1 MAGAANFFVLSLLL
15 VATTVSSL
23 QQVQGG
29 LHVDAEDISKTI
41 KSKNGVVID
50 CVYIDKQPTL
60 KHPLFKDHKVQ
71 VYKDSAATARPIGR
85 RLGGFV
91 DGTRAPPVMQV
102 EQEWRR
108 SGSCPVGTVP
118 ILRLPKTAATNL
130 TVIPSLSPSGLPHR
144 DNAMLDDST
153 NSPRN
158 EFAVA
163 YGLDGPYHGASAFL
177 PSWRPTKIEPQ
188 ELSATSLLIAA
199 TVDRDWISDH
209 PRGTFPPDTTN
220 QIAVGLAASEYTF
233 GNGDPNL
240 YVYYTTDDGKSFCV
254 NLDCPGFVQTSNEI
268 ALGTSFING
277 GSSKT
282 YDGVPYVSVSIHIV
296 PGQQQWWVTVND
308 TAIGYFPQ
316 LLFPTSFPESF
327 LNQVGGIVHD
337 TRPNGVHTD
346 TVMGNGRLP
355 DDGGAAVVK
364 AYLTVAA
371 DGTYKKDMPVKFGVT
386 APKCYNAAVLGENL
400 DLPGYDIAYG
410 GPGGSG
416 CDM

>member
-1 MAGAANFFVLSLLL
+1 
-15 VATTVSSL
+15 
-23 QQVQGG
+23 
-29 LHVDAEDISKTI
+29 
-41 KSKNGVVID
+41 
-50 CVYIDKQPTL
+50 
-60 KHPLFKDHKVQ
+60 
-71 VYKDSAATARPIGR
+71 
-85 RLGGFV
+85 
-91 DGTRAPPVMQV
+91 MQV
-102 EQEWRR
+102 EQEWRM

-118 ILRLPKTAATNL
+118 IRRLPKTAATNL
-130 TVIPSLSPSGLPHR
+130 TVIPSLSPSGLRHR
-144 DNAMLDDST
+144 DNVMLDDST
-153 NSPRN
+153 NSFRN

-163 YGLDGPYHGASAFL
+163 YSLDGPYHGASALL
-177 PSWRPTKIEPQ
+177 PSWRPTKLEPQ

-199 TVDRDWISDH
+199 TVDRDWISNH
-209 PRGTFPPDTTN
+209 PRGNFPPDTTN
-220 QIAVGLAASEYTF
+220 QIVVGLAI
-233 GNGDPNL
+233 
-240 YVYYTTDDGKSFCV
+240 DDGKSYCL
-254 NLDCPGFVQTSNEI
+254 NLDCPGFVQTSNQI

-282 YDGVPYVSVSIHIV
+282 YDGVPYVAVSIHIV

-327 LNQVGGIVHD
+327 LNQVGGMVHN
-337 TRPNGVHTD
+337 TRPNGVHTE

-355 DDGGAAVVK
+355 ENGGAAMVK

-386 APKCYNAAVLGENL
+386 APKCYNVAVVGESL
-400 DLPGYDIAYG
+400 DFPGYDIAYG

>member
-1 MAGAANFFVLSLLL
+1 
-15 VATTVSSL
+15 
-23 QQVQGG
+23 
-29 LHVDAEDISKTI
+29 
-41 KSKNGVVID
+41 
-50 CVYIDKQPTL
+50 
-60 KHPLFKDHKVQ
+60 
-71 VYKDSAATARPIGR
+71 
-85 RLGGFV
+85 
-91 DGTRAPPVMQV
+91 MQV

-118 ILRLPKTAATNL
+118 IRRLPKPAASNL
-130 TVIPSLSPSGLPHR
+130 TAIPSLSPSHR
-144 DNAMLDDST
+144 DNAMLDDSS

-158 EFAVA
+158 E
-163 YGLDGPYHGASAFL
+163 
-177 PSWRPTKIEPQ
+177 
-188 ELSATSLLIAA
+188 
-199 TVDRDWISDH
+199 
-209 PRGTFPPDTTN
+209 
-220 QIAVGLAASEYTF
+220 
-233 GNGDPNL
+233 
-240 YVYYTTDDGKSFCV
+240 TDDGKSFCV

-386 APKCYNAAVLGENL
+386 APKCYNVAVLGENL